1 MTAENPILVLEERA
15 RPSLAQRVRDA
26 RLPWIPIAI
35 LLVIVFCAIFANL
48 IAPYDP
54 RENDVRNK
62 LQAPFT
68 SSEHILGSDR
78 LGKDMLSRL
87 IFGARTML
95 QVTAPSM
102 VVAILA
108 GTVVG
113 LASGYAGRWV
123 DSVLMRITDAV
134 LGFPSILVALLI
146 VTYLGTGVW
155 NVMIAIA
162 ATQWARFA
170 RMIRGEVL
178 SVRDR
183 DFVILAQIYG
193 VSPGMI
199 VWRHLFPNV
208 INTLMVLTSV
218 SVGQVILLEASLSFL
233 GLGLAPGGSS
243 VGDYGGRGAGVFDA
257 GVVAGA
263 VPRAGDY
270 HCGDGVQLFW
280 GLAAGLPGPALAPG
294 GMRERVSPG
303 IMSAGRC
310 GCREAVTT
318 GRAGAGLP

>member
-1 MTAENPILVLEERA
+1 MASETPALVIDDRRQVGLR
-15 RPSLAQRVRDA
+15 QRIRDA
-26 RLPWIPIAI
+26 RLPWVPIAI
-35 LLVIVFCAIFANL
+35 LLIIVFCAAFANL
-48 IAPYDP
+48 ISPHDP
-54 RENDVRNK
+54 RKNDVRNK

-68 SSEHILGSDR
+68 SSEHILGTDR

-87 IFGARTML
+87 IYGSRTML

-113 LASGYAGRWV
+113 LVSGYSGRWV
-123 DSVLMRITDAV
+123 DSILMRITDAV

-178 SVRDR
+178 AIRDR
-183 DFVILAQIYG
+183 DFVVLAQIYG

-233 GLGLAPGGSS
+233 GLGLAPGDPAWGIL
-243 VGDYGGRGAGVFDA
+243 VAEGREFLTQAWWIALFPGLVITVVVMAFNFFGDWLRDYLDPRLR
-257 GVVAGA
+257 
-263 VPRAGDY
+263 RAG
-270 HCGDGVQLFW
+270 
-280 GLAAGLPGPALAPG
+280 
-294 GMRERVSPG
+294 
-303 IMSAGRC
+303 
-310 GCREAVTT
+310 
-318 GRAGAGLP
+318 

>member
-1 MTAENPILVLEERA
+1 LAAETPVLVIE
-15 RPSLAQRVRDA
+15 QRVPVGLRQRIREA
-26 RLPWIPIAI
+26 RLPWVPLAI
-35 LLVIVFCAIFANL
+35 LSVILLCAIFANL
-48 IAPYDP
+48 ISPHDP

-62 LQAPFT
+62 LEPPFT
-68 SSEHILGSDR
+68 NTEHILGTDR

-108 GTVVG
+108 GSVVG
-113 LASGYAGRWV
+113 LVSGYAGRWA

-178 SVRDR
+178 SIRDR
-183 DFVILAQIYG
+183 DFVVLAQIYG
-193 VSPGMI
+193 VSSGMI

-233 GLGLAPGGSS
+233 GLGLAPGDPAWGIL
-243 VGDYGGRGAGVFDA
+243 VAEGREFLTQAWWIALFPGLIITVVVMAFNFFGDWLRDYLDPKLR
-257 GVVAGA
+257 
-263 VPRAGDY
+263 RA
-270 HCGDGVQLFW
+270 
-280 GLAAGLPGPALAPG
+280 
-294 GMRERVSPG
+294 R
-303 IMSAGRC
+303 
-310 GCREAVTT
+310 
-318 GRAGAGLP
+318 

>member
-1 MTAENPILVLEERA
+1 LAAETPVLVIE
-15 RPSLAQRVRDA
+15 QRVPVGLRQRIREA
-26 RLPWIPIAI
+26 RLPWVPLAI
-35 LLVIVFCAIFANL
+35 LSVILLCAIFANL
-48 IAPYDP
+48 ISPHDP

-62 LQAPFT
+62 LEPPFT
-68 SSEHILGSDR
+68 NTEHILGTDR

-108 GTVVG
+108 GSVVG
-113 LASGYAGRWV
+113 LVSGYAGRWA

-178 SVRDR
+178 SIRDR
-183 DFVILAQIYG
+183 DFVVLAQIYG
-193 VSPGMI
+193 VSSGMI

-208 INTLMVLTSV
+208 INILMVLTSV

-233 GLGLAPGGSS
+233 GLGLAPGDPAWGIL
-243 VGDYGGRGAGVFDA
+243 VAEGREFLTQAWWIALFPGLIITVVVMAFNFFGDWLRDYLDPKLR
-257 GVVAGA
+257 
-263 VPRAGDY
+263 RA
-270 HCGDGVQLFW
+270 
-280 GLAAGLPGPALAPG
+280 
-294 GMRERVSPG
+294 R
-303 IMSAGRC
+303 
-310 GCREAVTT
+310 
-318 GRAGAGLP
+318 

>member
-1 MTAENPILVLEERA
+1 MATETPALVLAERA
-15 RPSLAQRVRDA
+15 PVSLAQRIRDA
-26 RLPWIPIAI
+26 RLPWVPIAI
-35 LLVIVFCAIFANL
+35 LLVIVFCAAFANL
-48 IAPYDP
+48 VSPHDP
-54 RENDVRNK
+54 RANNVRNK
-62 LQAPFT
+62 LQPPFS
-68 SSEHILGSDR
+68 SSEHILGTDR

-87 IFGARTML
+87 IFGSRTIL
-95 QVTAPSM
+95 QVTAPSII
-102 VVAILA
+102 VAILA

-113 LASGYAGRWV
+113 LVSGYSRRWA

-155 NVMIAIA
+155 NLMIAIA

-178 SVRDR
+178 SIRDR
-183 DFVILAQIYG
+183 DFVVLAQIYG

-233 GLGLAPGGSS
+233 GLGLAPGDPAWGIL
-243 VGDYGGRGAGVFDA
+243 VAEGREFLTQAWWIALFP
-257 GVVAGA
+257 GVVITVVVMAFNFFGDWLRDYLD
-263 VPRAGDY
+263 PRLRRAG
-270 HCGDGVQLFW
+270 
-280 GLAAGLPGPALAPG
+280 
-294 GMRERVSPG
+294 
-303 IMSAGRC
+303 
-310 GCREAVTT
+310 
-318 GRAGAGLP
+318 

>member
-1 MTAENPILVLEERA
+1 LAAETPVLVIE
-15 RPSLAQRVRDA
+15 QRVPVGLRQRIREA
-26 RLPWIPIAI
+26 RLPWVPLAI
-35 LLVIVFCAIFANL
+35 LSVILLCAIFANL
-48 IAPYDP
+48 ISPHDP

-62 LQAPFT
+62 LEPPFT
-68 SSEHILGSDR
+68 NTEHILGTDR

-108 GTVVG
+108 GSVVG
-113 LASGYAGRWV
+113 LISGYAGRWA

-178 SVRDR
+178 SIRDR
-183 DFVILAQIYG
+183 DFVVLAQIYG
-193 VSPGMI
+193 VSSGMI

-208 INTLMVLTSV
+208 INILMVLTSV

-233 GLGLAPGGSS
+233 GLGLAPGDPAWGIL
-243 VGDYGGRGAGVFDA
+243 VAEGREFLTQAWWIALFPGLIITVVVMAFNFFGDWLRDYLDPKLR
-257 GVVAGA
+257 
-263 VPRAGDY
+263 RA
-270 HCGDGVQLFW
+270 
-280 GLAAGLPGPALAPG
+280 
-294 GMRERVSPG
+294 R
-303 IMSAGRC
+303 
-310 GCREAVTT
+310 
-318 GRAGAGLP
+318 

>member
-1 MTAENPILVLEERA
+1 MAVDGPALVIEDRA
-15 RPSLAQRVRDA
+15 PVGWLQRVRDA
-26 RLPWIPIAI
+26 RLPWVPITI
-35 LLVIVFCAIFANL
+35 LLVIIFCAIFANL
-48 IAPYDP
+48 ISPHDP
-54 RENDVRNK
+54 RKNDVRNK
-62 LQAPFT
+62 LQAPFS
-68 SSEHILGSDR
+68 SSEHILGTDR

-102 VVAILA
+102 VVAIIA

-113 LASGYAGRWV
+113 LVSGYSGRWI
-123 DSVLMRITDAV
+123 DSILMRITDAV

-183 DFVILAQIYG
+183 DFVVLAQIYG

-199 VWRHLFPNV
+199 VWRHLFPNA

-218 SVGQVILLEASLSFL
+218 SIGQVILLEASLSFL
-233 GLGLAPGGSS
+233 GLGLAPGDPAWGIM
-243 VGDYGGRGAGVFDA
+243 VAEAREFLTQAWWIALFPGLVITVVVMAFNFFGDWLRDYLDPRLR
-257 GVVAGA
+257 
-263 VPRAGDY
+263 RAG
-270 HCGDGVQLFW
+270 
-280 GLAAGLPGPALAPG
+280 
-294 GMRERVSPG
+294 
-303 IMSAGRC
+303 
-310 GCREAVTT
+310 
-318 GRAGAGLP
+318 

>member
-1 MTAENPILVLEERA
+1 MAAETPALVIE
-15 RPSLAQRVRDA
+15 QRVPAGLRQRIREA
-26 RLPWIPIAI
+26 RLPWVPLAI
-35 LLVIVFCAIFANL
+35 LSVILFCAIFANL
-48 IAPYDP
+48 ISPHDP

-62 LQAPFT
+62 LEPPFT
-68 SSEHILGSDR
+68 NTEHILGTDR

-108 GTVVG
+108 GSVVG
-113 LASGYAGRWV
+113 LVSGYAGRWA

-178 SVRDR
+178 SIRDR
-183 DFVILAQIYG
+183 DFVVLAQIYG
-193 VSPGMI
+193 VSSGMI

-233 GLGLAPGGSS
+233 GLGLAPGDPAWGIL
-243 VGDYGGRGAGVFDA
+243 VAEGREFLTQAWWIALFPGLIITVVVMAFNFFGDWLRDYLDPRLR
-257 GVVAGA
+257 
-263 VPRAGDY
+263 RAG
-270 HCGDGVQLFW
+270 
-280 GLAAGLPGPALAPG
+280 
-294 GMRERVSPG
+294 
-303 IMSAGRC
+303 
-310 GCREAVTT
+310 
-318 GRAGAGLP
+318 

>member
-1 MTAENPILVLEERA
+1 MTAENPILILEERA
-15 RPSLAQRVRDA
+15 RPSLAQRIRDA

-170 RMIRGEVL
+170 RMIRG
-178 SVRDR
+178 R
-183 DFVILAQIYG
+183 
-193 VSPGMI
+193 
-199 VWRHLFPNV
+199 
-208 INTLMVLTSV
+208 
-218 SVGQVILLEASLSFL
+218 
-233 GLGLAPGGSS
+233 
-243 VGDYGGRGAGVFDA
+243 
-257 GVVAGA
+257 
-263 VPRAGDY
+263 
-270 HCGDGVQLFW
+270 CC
-280 GLAAGLPGPALAPG
+280 
-294 GMRERVSPG
+294 
-303 IMSAGRC
+303 RC
-310 GCREAVTT
+310 GTGILSSWRRFTGCRR
-318 GRAGAGLP
+318 G

>member
-1 MTAENPILVLEERA
+1 M
-15 RPSLAQRVRDA
+15 SLAQRVKDA

-35 LLVIVFCAIFANL
+35 LLIIVFCAAFANL
-48 IAPYDP
+48 VAPHDP
-54 RENDVRNK
+54 RSNDVRNK
-62 LQAPFT
+62 LQPPFA
-68 SSEHILGSDR
+68 SSEHILGTDR

-108 GTVVG
+108 GTIVG
-113 LASGYAGRWV
+113 LVSGYSGRWA

-178 SVRDR
+178 AIRDR
-183 DFVILAQIYG
+183 DFVVLAQIYG

-218 SVGQVILLEASLSFL
+218 SIGQVILLEASLSFL
-233 GLGLAPGGSS
+233 GLGLAPGDPAWGIL
-243 VGDYGGRGAGVFDA
+243 VAEGREFLTQAWWIALFPGLVITVVVMAFNFFGDWLRDYLDPRLR
-257 GVVAGA
+257 
-263 VPRAGDY
+263 RAG
-270 HCGDGVQLFW
+270 
-280 GLAAGLPGPALAPG
+280 
-294 GMRERVSPG
+294 
-303 IMSAGRC
+303 
-310 GCREAVTT
+310 
-318 GRAGAGLP
+318 

>member
-1 MTAENPILVLEERA
+1 MATETPALVLAERA
-15 RPSLAQRVRDA
+15 PVSLAQRIRDA
-26 RLPWIPIAI
+26 RLPWVPIAI
-35 LLVIVFCAIFANL
+35 LLVIVFCAAFANL
-48 IAPYDP
+48 VSPHDP
-54 RENDVRNK
+54 RANNVRNK
-62 LQAPFT
+62 LQPPFS
-68 SSEHILGSDR
+68 SSEHILGTDR

-87 IFGARTML
+87 IFGSRTML
-95 QVTAPSM
+95 QVTAPSII
-102 VVAILA
+102 VAILA

-113 LASGYAGRWV
+113 LVSGYSRRWA

-178 SVRDR
+178 SIRDR
-183 DFVILAQIYG
+183 DFVVLAQIYR

-233 GLGLAPGGSS
+233 GLGLAPGDPAWGIL
-243 VGDYGGRGAGVFDA
+243 VAEGREFLTQAWWIALFP
-257 GVVAGA
+257 GVVITVVVMAFNFFGDWLRDYLD
-263 VPRAGDY
+263 PRLRRAG
-270 HCGDGVQLFW
+270 
-280 GLAAGLPGPALAPG
+280 
-294 GMRERVSPG
+294 
-303 IMSAGRC
+303 
-310 GCREAVTT
+310 
-318 GRAGAGLP
+318 

>member
-1 MTAENPILVLEERA
+1 MAAETPALVIDDRA
-15 RPSLAQRVRDA
+15 PTSWLQRVRDA
-26 RLPWIPIAI
+26 RLPWIPISI

-48 IAPYDP
+48 ISPHDP
-54 RENDVRNK
+54 RENNVRNK
-62 LQAPFT
+62 LQAPFA
-68 SSEHILGSDR
+68 SSDHVLGTDR

-108 GTVVG
+108 GTIVG
-113 LASGYAGRWV
+113 LVSGYSGRWV

-178 SVRDR
+178 SIRDR
-183 DFVILAQIYG
+183 DFVVLAQIYG

-199 VWRHLFPNV
+199 VYRHLFPNV
-208 INTLMVLTSV
+208 VNTLMVLTSV
-218 SVGQVILLEASLSFL
+218 SIGQVILLEASLSFL
-233 GLGLAPGGSS
+233 GLGLAPG
-243 VGDYGGRGAGVFDA
+243 D
-257 GVVAGA
+257 
-263 VPRAGDY
+263 
-270 HCGDGVQLFW
+270 
-280 GLAAGLPGPALAPG
+280 PAW
-294 GMRERVSPG
+294 G
-303 IMSAGRC
+303 IMVAEA
-310 GCREAVTT
+310 REFLTQAWWIALFPGLVITVVVMAFNFF
-318 GRAGAGLP
+318 GDWLRDYLDPRLRRAM

>member
-1 MTAENPILVLEERA
+1 MASDNAILVADDRTPA
-15 RPSLAQRVRDA
+15 SLRRRIQEA
-26 RLPWIPIAI
+26 RLPWIPLAI
-35 LLVIVFCAIFANL
+35 LVVILFCAIFANL
-48 IAPYDP
+48 VSPHDP
-54 RENDVRNK
+54 GEKDVFNK
-62 LQAPFT
+62 LQPPFQ
-68 SSEHILGSDR
+68 SADHILGTDR

-87 IFGARTML
+87 IYGARTML

-113 LASGYAGRWV
+113 LVSGYSGRWV

-178 SVRDR
+178 AIRDR
-183 DFVILAQIYG
+183 DFVVLAQIYG
-193 VSPGMI
+193 VSSGMI

-233 GLGLAPGGSS
+233 GLGLRPGDPAWGIL
-243 VGDYGGRGAGVFDA
+243 VAEGREFLTQAWWIALFPGILITVVVMAFNFFGDWLRDYLDPRLR
-257 GVVAGA
+257 
-263 VPRAGDY
+263 RAG
-270 HCGDGVQLFW
+270 
-280 GLAAGLPGPALAPG
+280 
-294 GMRERVSPG
+294 
-303 IMSAGRC
+303 
-310 GCREAVTT
+310 
-318 GRAGAGLP
+318 

>member
-1 MTAENPILVLEERA
+1 MAADGPALVIDNRA
-15 RPSLAQRVRDA
+15 PTGWMQRVRDA
-26 RLPWIPIAI
+26 RLPWVPIAI
-35 LLVIVFCAIFANL
+35 LLVIIFCAIFANL
-48 IAPYDP
+48 VSPHDP
-54 RENDVRNK
+54 RKNDVRNK

-68 SSEHILGSDR
+68 SSEHILGTDR

-113 LASGYAGRWV
+113 LVSGYSGRWV
-123 DSVLMRITDAV
+123 DSALMRITDAV

-178 SVRDR
+178 AIRDR
-183 DFVILAQIYG
+183 DFVVLAQIYG

-199 VWRHLFPNV
+199 VYRHLFPNV

-218 SVGQVILLEASLSFL
+218 SIGQVILLEASLSFL
-233 GLGLAPGGSS
+233 GLGLAPGDPAWGIM
-243 VGDYGGRGAGVFDA
+243 VAEAREFLTQAWWIALFPGLIITIVVMAFNFFGDWLRDYLDPRLR
-257 GVVAGA
+257 
-263 VPRAGDY
+263 RAG
-270 HCGDGVQLFW
+270 
-280 GLAAGLPGPALAPG
+280 
-294 GMRERVSPG
+294 
-303 IMSAGRC
+303 
-310 GCREAVTT
+310 
-318 GRAGAGLP
+318 

>member
-1 MTAENPILVLEERA
+1 LAAETPALVIE
-15 RPSLAQRVRDA
+15 QRVPAGLRQRIREA
-26 RLPWIPIAI
+26 RLPWVPLAI
-35 LLVIVFCAIFANL
+35 LSVILLCAIFANL
-48 IAPYDP
+48 ISPHDP

-62 LQAPFT
+62 LEPPFT
-68 SSEHILGSDR
+68 NTEHILGTDR

-108 GTVVG
+108 GSVVG
-113 LASGYAGRWV
+113 LVSGYAGRWA

-178 SVRDR
+178 SIRDR
-183 DFVILAQIYG
+183 DFVVLAQIYG
-193 VSPGMI
+193 VSSGMI

-208 INTLMVLTSV
+208 INILMVLTSV

-233 GLGLAPGGSS
+233 GLGLAPGDPAWGIL
-243 VGDYGGRGAGVFDA
+243 VAEGREFLTQAWWIALFPGLIITVVVMAFNFFGDWLRDYLDPKLR
-257 GVVAGA
+257 
-263 VPRAGDY
+263 RA
-270 HCGDGVQLFW
+270 
-280 GLAAGLPGPALAPG
+280 
-294 GMRERVSPG
+294 R
-303 IMSAGRC
+303 
-310 GCREAVTT
+310 
-318 GRAGAGLP
+318 

>member
-1 MTAENPILVLEERA
+1 MAAETPALVIE
-15 RPSLAQRVRDA
+15 QRVPAGLRQRIREA
-26 RLPWIPIAI
+26 RLPWVPLAI
-35 LLVIVFCAIFANL
+35 LSVILLCAIFANL
-48 IAPYDP
+48 ISPHDP

-62 LQAPFT
+62 LEPPFT
-68 SSEHILGSDR
+68 NTEHILGTDR

-108 GTVVG
+108 GSVVG
-113 LASGYAGRWV
+113 LVSGYAGRWA

-178 SVRDR
+178 SIRDR
-183 DFVILAQIYG
+183 DFVVLAQIYG

-233 GLGLAPGGSS
+233 GLGLAPGDPAWGIL
-243 VGDYGGRGAGVFDA
+243 VAEGREFLTQAWWIALFPGLIITVVVMAFNFFGDWLRDYLDPRLR
-257 GVVAGA
+257 
-263 VPRAGDY
+263 RAG
-270 HCGDGVQLFW
+270 
-280 GLAAGLPGPALAPG
+280 
-294 GMRERVSPG
+294 
-303 IMSAGRC
+303 
-310 GCREAVTT
+310 
-318 GRAGAGLP
+318 

>member
-1 MTAENPILVLEERA
+1 MAAETPALVIE
-15 RPSLAQRVRDA
+15 QRVPAGLRQRIREA
-26 RLPWIPIAI
+26 RLPWVPLAI
-35 LLVIVFCAIFANL
+35 LSVILFCAIFANL
-48 IAPYDP
+48 ISPHDP

-62 LQAPFT
+62 LETPFT
-68 SSEHILGSDR
+68 NTEHILGTDR

-108 GTVVG
+108 GSVVG
-113 LASGYAGRWV
+113 LISGYAGRWA

-178 SVRDR
+178 SIRDR
-183 DFVILAQIYG
+183 DFVVLAQIYG
-193 VSPGMI
+193 VSSGMI

-233 GLGLAPGGSS
+233 GLGLAPGDPAWGIL
-243 VGDYGGRGAGVFDA
+243 VAEGREFLTQAWWIALFPGLIITVVVMAFNFFGDWLRDYLDPRLR
-257 GVVAGA
+257 
-263 VPRAGDY
+263 RAG
-270 HCGDGVQLFW
+270 
-280 GLAAGLPGPALAPG
+280 
-294 GMRERVSPG
+294 
-303 IMSAGRC
+303 
-310 GCREAVTT
+310 
-318 GRAGAGLP
+318 

>member
-1 MTAENPILVLEERA
+1 LAAETPVLVIE
-15 RPSLAQRVRDA
+15 QRVPVGLRQRIREA
-26 RLPWIPIAI
+26 RLPWVPLAI
-35 LLVIVFCAIFANL
+35 LSVILFCAIFANL
-48 IAPYDP
+48 ISPHDP

-62 LQAPFT
+62 LEPPFT
-68 SSEHILGSDR
+68 NTEHILGTDR

-108 GTVVG
+108 GSVVG
-113 LASGYAGRWV
+113 LISGYAGRWA

-178 SVRDR
+178 SIRDR
-183 DFVILAQIYG
+183 DFVVLAQIYG
-193 VSPGMI
+193 VSSGMI

-208 INTLMVLTSV
+208 INILMVLTSV

-233 GLGLAPGGSS
+233 GLGLAPGDPAWGIL
-243 VGDYGGRGAGVFDA
+243 VAEGREFLTQAWWIALFPGLIITVVVMAFNFFGDWLRDYLDPRLR
-257 GVVAGA
+257 
-263 VPRAGDY
+263 RAG
-270 HCGDGVQLFW
+270 
-280 GLAAGLPGPALAPG
+280 
-294 GMRERVSPG
+294 
-303 IMSAGRC
+303 
-310 GCREAVTT
+310 
-318 GRAGAGLP
+318 

>member
-1 MTAENPILVLEERA
+1 MDARA
-15 RPSLAQRVRDA
+15 RVGWSQRVKEA
-26 RLPWIPIAI
+26 RLPWVPIAI
-35 LLVIVFCAIFANL
+35 LLVILFCAIFANL
-48 IAPYDP
+48 VSPHDP
-54 RENDVRNK
+54 RKNDVRNK

-68 SSEHILGSDR
+68 SSEHVLGTDR

-113 LASGYAGRWV
+113 LVSGYSGRWV
-123 DSVLMRITDAV
+123 DSILMRITDAV

-146 VTYLGTGVW
+146 VAYLGTGVW

-178 SVRDR
+178 SIRDR
-183 DFVILAQIYG
+183 DFVVLAQIYG

-218 SVGQVILLEASLSFL
+218 SIGQVILLEASLSFL
-233 GLGLAPGGSS
+233 GLGLAPGDPAWGIM
-243 VGDYGGRGAGVFDA
+243 VAEAREFLTQAWWIALFPGIVITVVVMAFNFFGDWLRDYLDPRLR
-257 GVVAGA
+257 
-263 VPRAGDY
+263 RAG
-270 HCGDGVQLFW
+270 
-280 GLAAGLPGPALAPG
+280 
-294 GMRERVSPG
+294 
-303 IMSAGRC
+303 
-310 GCREAVTT
+310 
-318 GRAGAGLP
+318 